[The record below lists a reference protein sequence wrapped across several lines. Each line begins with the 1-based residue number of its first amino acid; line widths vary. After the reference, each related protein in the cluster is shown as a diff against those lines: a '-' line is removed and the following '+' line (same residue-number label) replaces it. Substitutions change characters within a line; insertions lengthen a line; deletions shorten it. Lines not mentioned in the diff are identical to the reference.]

1 MPSKARPQ
9 FATEKVERKVNLKDV
24 ARDADVSLSTASHA
38 LNGTAPLGDVTL
50 FHGRLNKALVCDVR
64 QLRRSRLST
73 APLRGS
79 GGFEWKGLN
88 VSNAGERRDFG
99 LLKRSI

>member
-38 LNGTAPLGDVTL
+38 LNGTAPLTIEVRERVLDSAKRLGYLDRRRKKATIASLRVLLLAIPDDVVEPQDRNR
-50 FHGRLNKALVCDVR
+50 FR
-64 QLRRSRLST
+64 
-73 APLRGS
+73 
-79 GGFEWKGLN
+79 
-88 VSNAGERRDFG
+88 
-99 LLKRSI
+99 